1 MDRRGARAS
10 ILDVRDHDGVERDP
24 AAEVQRAVDRID
36 DPEPLRLAQLAARA
50 LLGQHG
56 DRGVV
61 RSQELDD
68 RLLGC
73 VIRGGREVR
82 AASLARDDADIVR
95 DDRIA
100 DRGRGPLRDPRE
112 LRVTPRGS
120 AAQGGQ
126 RARTLAN
133 SSLRSKGFEITS
145 ATRRSLNWRW

>member
-1 MDRRGARAS
+1 MDRRGARATV
-10 ILDVRDHDGVERDP
+10 LDVRDHHGVERDP

-36 DPEPLRLAQLAARA
+36 DPEPLRPAQLSARA

-61 RSQELDD
+61 RREELDD

-73 VIRGGREVR
+73 VIRGGREIR
-82 AASLARDDADIVR
+82 AASLAGDDADIVR
-95 DDRIA
+95 DDRVA
-100 DRGRGPLRDPRE
+100 DGGRGALGDPRE
-112 LRVTPRGS
+112 LRVPRGGW

-145 ATRRSLNWRW
+145 ATLRSLNWRW